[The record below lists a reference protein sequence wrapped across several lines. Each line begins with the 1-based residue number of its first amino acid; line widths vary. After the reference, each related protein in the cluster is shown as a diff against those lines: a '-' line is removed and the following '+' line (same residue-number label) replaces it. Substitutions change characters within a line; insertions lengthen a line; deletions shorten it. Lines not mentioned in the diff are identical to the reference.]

1 MGQVRDVHLTA
12 QKRAYQMEAANQD
25 GSRDVTG
32 HVPVDPSEEASH
44 IVDFHLNSLV
54 SQLVG
59 DEEER
64 QQNAQKLQ
72 RGSFVAKSM
81 SHGILEI
88 TNHLRGPKQLISE
101 YDMALSVEAHATTA
115 N

>member
-32 HVPVDPSEEASH
+32 HVPVDPTEETSH
-44 IVDFHLNSLV
+44 IVDFHLNHLV
-54 SQLVG
+54 FQLVG

-64 QQNAQKLQ
+64 QQ
-72 RGSFVAKSM
+72 M
-81 SHGILEI
+81 
-88 TNHLRGPKQLISE
+88 PKNS
-101 YDMALSVEAHATTA
+101 SVVVLLPSLCPVESLK
-115 N
+115 